1 MNGATYLFEDAI
13 IRSIDSEQ
21 NIQNVKEE
29 AAMQIDN
36 ILEQQNGSSPNDWPI
51 TEIEAKYIWLQAL
64 YGVNYLHERHII
76 HRDIKL
82 ENVIFDKT
90 KKFIKLVDFGFSTCV
105 LDKRQRV
112 KIFCGTPTYMAPEI
126 VNKDQNINSLNQTE
140 KGHAGAPADIWALGV
155 VLYLL
160 LSGKFPFK
168 PIKSSEDMPL
178 SKEKK
183 NHILFKKICKE
194 DLPLHQ
200 DMPESISKE
209 ARQLLNKMFVKLPQ
223 YRPSTE

>member
-1 MNGATYLFEDAI
+1 MKQKMNGATYLFEDAN

-21 NIQNVKEE
+21 NIQNNKEE
-29 AAMQIDN
+29 ANLQIEN
-36 ILEQQNGSSPNDWPI
+36 LLEQQTGSNPNDWPI
-51 TEIEAKYIWLQAL
+51 TEIEAKYIWLQVL

-90 KKFIKLVDFGFSTCV
+90 KSFIKLVDFGFSTC
-105 LDKRQRV
+105 LMPRNSRI

-126 VNKDQNINSLNQTE
+126 VSKDQNINSLNQTE

-168 PIKSSEDMPL
+168 PPKSSEDKPL
-178 SKEKK
+178 SKDKR
-183 NHILFKKICKE
+183 N
-194 DLPLHQ
+194 
-200 DMPESISKE
+200 
-209 ARQLLNKMFVKLPQ
+209 
-223 YRPSTE
+223 